1 MTVIFSRKCELG
13 LQAVLYLT
21 ANNNREVVSSEE
33 IANKLNIPKEFVSK
47 ILQSLTSSGI
57 VESKKGKNGGFA
69 LAKDARKIK
78 LIDIVRKWL
87 DDNNI
92 KYRYNLDTHILMMEH
107 FPEWVP
113 IFWINNKFFIAIGD
127 SFITVH
133 HIILPTPTVE
143 RIDAIDLNFFNKLK
157 EHYDNSIRS
166 N

>member
-78 LIDIVRKWL
+78 LIDIVK
-87 DDNNI
+87 
-92 KYRYNLDTHILMMEH
+92 
-107 FPEWVP
+107 
-113 IFWINNKFFIAIGD
+113 
-127 SFITVH
+127 
-133 HIILPTPTVE
+133 
-143 RIDAIDLNFFNKLK
+143 AIDGLGIFDSCVLGFPQCSSQNPCPVHNKWGELREKAFNMLSDETLADLKNKAITKISKL
-157 EHYDNSIRS
+157 
-166 N
+166 